1 MDSTLPPLVQQ
12 MLRPGFYPHPVQEP
26 ISLIQTHV
34 SFVFLTGDWV
44 YKLKKPVNFGF
55 LDYSTLERRKEFC
68 DREIELN
75 QRGAAELYAGVVAI
89 AQTGETYQLDETGA
103 EPAVEY
109 AVKMHQF
116 PQDAL
121 MSVRF
126 DRGEVTEADIIQLAR
141 VVAEFHRT
149 APTSDYISSFGEIP
163 QIKVS
168 FDENF
173 AQTAGYIGG
182 PQTQDQFDL
191 TRRWT
196 EEFFANN
203 VDLFNGR
210 VAGGFIRNGHGDLHL
225 GNICWLNDR
234 PRLFDCI
241 EFNEPFRFVDTIY
254 DVAFLAMDLE
264 ARGRADLANA
274 FVNEYAERSGDWAG
288 LALLRLYLSRQSYV
302 RAKVTSFLL
311 NDPAIPEADRA
322 AAHDRAAA
330 YYRQSASYAQPR
342 SGKLILMCGLSGSGK
357 STVARQLARQ
367 TAGIQIRS
375 DAVRKHL
382 GAVPL
387 DQKGPQSLY
396 SAEMTART
404 YDRLLQL
411 GLDLASRGETVILDA
426 KYDRSDLRQAAIKGA
441 ADRQLEIELV
451 HCTAPIEVLRDRLN
465 QRQGDIADA
474 TAELLAS
481 QVAAFEAFSPDE
493 RARLRTIDTSQAS
506 AVADLVTQLL

>member
-1 MDSTLPPLVQQ
+1 MDSSLPPLVQR
-12 MLRPGFYPHPVQEP
+12 MLQPEFYPHPVQEP
-26 ISLIQTHV
+26 IALIQTHV

-89 AQTGETYQLDETGA
+89 AQTGETYQLDETG
-103 EPAVEY
+103 EQPAVEY

-116 PQDAL
+116 PQEAL
-121 MSVRF
+121 MSSRF
-126 DRGEVTEADIIQLAR
+126 DRGEVTEADIIALAR
-141 VVAEFHRT
+141 VVADFHRT
-149 APTSDYISSFGEIP
+149 APTNDHISRFGEIA

-173 AQTAGYIGG
+173 DQTVGYIGG
-182 PQTQDQFDL
+182 PQTQAQFDL
-191 TRRWT
+191 TKDWT
-196 EEFFANN
+196 EAFFADNQ
-203 VDLFNGR
+203 DLLNSR

-241 EFNEPFRFVDTIY
+241 EFNEAFRFVDTIY

-264 ARGRADLANA
+264 ARGRVDLANA

-288 LALLRLYLSRQSYV
+288 LALLPLYLSRQSYV

-311 NDPAIPEADRA
+311 NDMGIPEADRA

-342 SGKLILMCGLSGSGK
+342 SGNVILMCGLSGSGK
-357 STVARQLARQ
+357 STIGRQLARQ
-367 TAGIQIRS
+367 YNGIQIRS

-382 GAVPL
+382 GGVPL
-387 DQKGPQSLY
+387 DEKGSPSLY
-396 SAEMTART
+396 SPDMTDET
-404 YDRLLQL
+404 YRCLLQL
-411 GLDLASRGETVILDA
+411 GLDLAERGETVILDA
-426 KYDRSDLRQAAIKGA
+426 KYDRVALRKAVIEATQ
-441 ADRQLEIELV
+441 DRELDLEIV

-465 QRQGDIADA
+465 LRTGDIADA
-474 TAELLAS
+474 TADLLAS
-481 QVAAFEAFSPDE
+481 QVARFAAFTPEE
-493 RARLRTIDTSQAS
+493 QQWVRTVDTSQGR
-506 AVADLVTQLL
+506 DLKLQ

>member
-1 MDSTLPPLVQQ
+1 MDSTLPPLVQR
-12 MLRPGFYPHPVQEP
+12 MLQPEFYPHPVQEP
-26 ISLIQTHV
+26 IALIQTHV

-89 AQTGETYQLDETGA
+89 AQTGDTYQLDATGQQ
-103 EPAVEY
+103 PAVEY

-121 MSVRF
+121 MSSRF
-126 DRGEVTEADIIQLAR
+126 DRGEVTEADIIALAR
-141 VVAEFHRT
+141 LVADFHRT
-149 APTSDYISSFGEIP
+149 APTNDYISRFGEID

-173 AQTAGYIGG
+173 EQTVGYIGG
-182 PQTQDQFDL
+182 PQTQAQFDL
-191 TRRWT
+191 TKDWT
-196 EEFFANN
+196 EAFFANN
-203 VDLFNGR
+203 QDLLNSR

-241 EFNEPFRFVDTIY
+241 EFNEAFRFVDTMY

-264 ARGRADLANA
+264 ARGRVDLANA

-288 LALLRLYLSRQSYV
+288 LALLPLYLSRQSYV

-311 NDPAIPEADRA
+311 NDMGIPEADRA

-342 SGKLILMCGLSGSGK
+342 SGHVILMCGLSGSGK
-357 STVARQLARQ
+357 STVGRQFARQYN
-367 TAGIQIRS
+367 GIQIRS

-382 GAVPL
+382 GGVPL
-387 DQKGPQSLY
+387 DEKGEPSLY
-396 SAEMTART
+396 SPEMTEET
-404 YDRLLQL
+404 YNCLLQL
-411 GLDLASRGETVILDA
+411 GLDLAERGETVILDA
-426 KYDRSDLRQAAIKGA
+426 KYDRVALRKAVIEAVQEREL
-441 ADRQLEIELV
+441 DLEIV
-451 HCTAPIEVLRDRLN
+451 HCTAGIEVLRDRLN
-465 QRQGDIADA
+465 NRTGDIADA
-474 TAELLAS
+474 TADLLTA
-481 QVAAFEAFSPDE
+481 QVAQFAAFTPEEQPWV
-493 RARLRTIDTSQAS
+493 RTVDTSQGS
-506 AVADLVTQLL
+506 DLKLQ